1 VLPKDLVDGQ
11 QNLNNLLVD
20 VESDPAEE
28 GVPPH
33 IVTADMKV
41 LWYAIMCGKSAYIR
55 FLH

>member
-1 VLPKDLVDGQ
+1 VLPKDLVNGQ
-11 QNLNNLLVD
+11 QNPNKLLVD

-41 LWYAIMCGKSAYIR
+41 IWYAIM
-55 FLH
+55 